1 MKYDFD
7 RPIDRWNN
15 FAAKYDEW
23 RPASAAGT

>member
-15 FAAKYDEW
+15 FAAKYDEMEA
-23 RPASAAGT
+23 RFGRRD